1 MRLLHP
7 FPTRRS
13 PMGHSSRHLRTRQIE
28 TLRRQFAQ
36 TDGLAFVEVLPAQ
49 RLKRALLEERVRW
62 REKVFTP
69 VVTLWAFLAQVASPG
84 GSCRA
89 AVARVLA
96 WLVSQGQKPCR
107 PKTGP
112 YCKARQRLPESLL
125 KRLTRETGRTL
136 HTESP
141 ADWLWHGRRVKV
153 VDGTTVSMPDT
164 AANQKAYPQHN
175 AQQPGLGFPIAR
187 AVVVFC
193 LACGTVIDAALGR
206 YQGKRTGENTL
217 LRELDTAFDPGDV
230 LLGDRCFAGY
240 FDLASW
246 QARSVDVVV

>member
-69 VVTLWAFLAQVASPG
+69 VVTLWAFLTQVASPD

-96 WLVSQGQKPCR
+96 WLVSQGEKPCS
-107 PKTGP
+107 PETDP
-112 YCKARQRLPESLL
+112 YCKARQRLPETLL
-125 KRLTRETGRTL
+125 PRLARETAGAL
-136 HTESP
+136 HAQAAES
-141 ADWLWHGRRVKV
+141 WHWHGRRV
-153 VDGTTVSMPDT
+153 
-164 AANQKAYPQHN
+164 
-175 AQQPGLGFPIAR
+175 
-187 AVVVFC
+187 
-193 LACGTVIDAALGR
+193 
-206 YQGKRTGENTL
+206 
-217 LRELDTAFDPGDV
+217 
-230 LLGDRCFAGY
+230 
-240 FDLASW
+240 
-246 QARSVDVVV
+246 